1 MGSILRSITIT
12 ELHGKPVNESE
23 FKNSFLMVINAL
35 LGTWGSG
42 DWGNGFWVKRGYT
55 WSAKQTILVAGDI
68 ELPFRMVRD
77 VVYVHDVSG
86 SSVITNVIYVSDGKT
101 LNMTQYIG
109 KTVVLQVID
118 AKIVKE

>member
-1 MGSILRSITIT
+1 
-12 ELHGKPVNESE
+12 
-23 FKNSFLMVINAL
+23 MVINAL

-101 LNMTQYIG
+101 LNMTTYIG